1 MFIFNSPSVQH
12 SKKPLDNYEKVLL
25 FLHTTI
31 IANYRHCTNIQ
42 IHRCGR
48 RFEQQTGI
56 CYSKGTQ
63 RLHVVSYPRRHRP
76 IQRKR
81 IQAVQTDG
89 WRWGSEFHDEP
100 ELALCGFQRNHMGNW
115 QERTRVPLWYKTR
128 PFCPGIQATRKR
140 SERTSNPY
148 QLRFCGCQQRNMA
161 LQWRCSISVRQQYP
175 EGDILHRDRHRHTL
189 CWAGQQHPHPQSLQP
204 IGHLEDTNQR
214 TILS

>member
-1 MFIFNSPSVQH
+1 MNNPALVTFLFFAFFLFFSNKSIIFVFIFNSPSVQH

-89 WRWGSEFHDEP
+89 WR
-100 ELALCGFQRNHMGNW
+100 
-115 QERTRVPLWYKTR
+115 
-128 PFCPGIQATRKR
+128 
-140 SERTSNPY
+140 
-148 QLRFCGCQQRNMA
+148 
-161 LQWRCSISVRQQYP
+161 
-175 EGDILHRDRHRHTL
+175 
-189 CWAGQQHPHPQSLQP
+189 
-204 IGHLEDTNQR
+204 
-214 TILS
+214 

>member
-1 MFIFNSPSVQH
+1 MHASGWKPIKNELNFLFYRNVTSAGLFITRACYISILRFLFCFSQTKALFLCLFSTLPQYNIQ
-12 SKKPLDNYEKVLL
+12 KKPLDNYEKVLL

-89 WRWGSEFHDEP
+89 WR
-100 ELALCGFQRNHMGNW
+100 
-115 QERTRVPLWYKTR
+115 
-128 PFCPGIQATRKR
+128 
-140 SERTSNPY
+140 
-148 QLRFCGCQQRNMA
+148 
-161 LQWRCSISVRQQYP
+161 
-175 EGDILHRDRHRHTL
+175 
-189 CWAGQQHPHPQSLQP
+189 
-204 IGHLEDTNQR
+204 
-214 TILS
+214 